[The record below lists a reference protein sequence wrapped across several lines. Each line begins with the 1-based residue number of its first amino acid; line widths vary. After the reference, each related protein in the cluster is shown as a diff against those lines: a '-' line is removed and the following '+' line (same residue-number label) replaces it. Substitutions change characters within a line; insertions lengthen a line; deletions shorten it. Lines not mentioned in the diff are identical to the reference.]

1 MSTSQSRSNGQS
13 RLGRCRYPNKQ
24 RRASDGAR
32 LLLRNSSTSA
42 EVGQRDTCFERRR
55 PSRRLQ
61 RVNLLCR
68 RSRGRCFARSRLTPT
83 AGLGEKEQRCGRA
96 CLRREATSDPTKRSG
111 SAAAPRLTGDPPPH
125 GFRRSTVGPRRFLSP
140 SQSSNPLRT
149 TCPASLALV
158 MASCR
163 ARPRRRSRHCLPI
176 ARAQH
181 NYIVKFQAPNGD
193 TTKLEI
199 EQHIDTVA
207 VGSAA
212 ARQPRRK
219 EGDLRQPGFED
230 QREWRRRSRQDG

>member
-111 SAAAPRLTGDPPPH
+111 SAAAPRLTGDPQRNAGEGVSRPA
-125 GFRRSTVGPRRFLSP
+125 VGPSHSLTLSERLGAGRLAPDLATSRALRMARVGPALTWLRYAGPGESRVVACASSDAEGGDRRM
-140 SQSSNPLRT
+140 
-149 TCPASLALV
+149 LV
-158 MASCR
+158 
-163 ARPRRRSRHCLPI
+163 
-176 ARAQH
+176 
-181 NYIVKFQAPNGD
+181 
-193 TTKLEI
+193 
-199 EQHIDTVA
+199 VA
-207 VGSAA
+207 
-212 ARQPRRK
+212 
-219 EGDLRQPGFED
+219 
-230 QREWRRRSRQDG
+230 